1 MKEAIKTDN
10 APAAVGPYS
19 QGIKAGSFVFTSGQ
33 LPADPST
40 GELITDDIAA
50 ATRQCLENIRAI
62 LQAAGAQM
70 KDVVK
75 VTIFLTNMADFAAV
89 NAAYEK
95 FFSSPEPAR
104 SCIQVA
110 ALPKEAPIKIEAIA
124 AVE

>member
-10 APAAVGPYS
+10 VSAAVGPYS
-19 QGIKAGSFVFTSGQ
+19 QGIKAGSFVFISGQ

-70 KDVVK
+70 KDVAK
-75 VTIFLTNMADFAAV
+75 VTIFLTNMADFVTV

-95 FFSSPEPAR
+95 FFPSPAPAR

>member
-10 APAAVGPYS
+10 APAAVGSYS

-70 KDVVK
+70 KDIVK

-95 FFSSPEPAR
+95 YFPPPAPAR

-110 ALPKEAPIKIEAIA
+110 ALPKQAPIKIEAIA

>member
-1 MKEAIKTDN
+1 VKKAIKTDN
-10 APAAVGPYS
+10 APAAIGPYS
-19 QGIKAGSFVFTSGQ
+19 QGIQARGFVFTSGQ
-33 LPADPST
+33 LPAGPS
-40 GELITDDIAA
+40 GGLITDDIAA

-70 KDVVK
+70 EDVVK
-75 VTIFLTNMADFAAV
+75 VTIFLTNMADFATV

-95 FFSSPEPAR
+95 FFPSTAPAH

-110 ALPKEAPIKIEAIA
+110 ALPKEAPIKIEAIV

>member
-19 QGIKAGSFVFTSGQ
+19 QGTKAGSFVFTSGQ

-40 GELITDDIAA
+40 GELVSDDIGK
-50 ATRQCLENIRAI
+50 ATQQCLENIRAVVET
-62 LQAAGAQM
+62 AGARM

-75 VTIFLTNMADFAAV
+75 VTIVLTDMADFATV
-89 NAAYEK
+89 NAAYEQ
-95 FFSSPEPAR
+95 FFPPPPPAR

-110 ALPKEAPIKIEAIA
+110 ALPIGVPIEIEAIA
-124 AVE
+124 YTT